1 MVLSVTPETLQQAEA
16 HAGFRLVLRLRVV
29 RRHRSLSPYLVAT
42 LTTATTMII
51 TSDNGMS
58 TSHEN
63 RCSWSSRSLG

>member
-1 MVLSVTPETLQQAEA
+1 MPDSGWSFFSESSD
-16 HAGFRLVLRLRVV
+16 
-29 RRHRSLSPYLVAT
+29 RHGPSPYLVAT

-51 TSDNGMS
+51 ASDSGMS